1 MPKIRKIDPLI
12 IALMVINTVVFL
24 IENTNYDKIVSWG
37 ASNYDLIIHEGQFYR
52 LVTSMFLHGSFI
64 HLLSNMY
71 SLYILSDLLLRE
83 SSKVKYLII
92 YFSSGILGGFISICV
107 SHLIGLNTFSIGAS
121 GAIMGLLG
129 ANIVQLIKLRKQ
141 GLVNQ
146 SLIVNLAI
154 VALINVVPIHQGIDY
169 SAHICGMI
177 VGAVTAFLLSDKNN
191 KFKNLIRKTP
201 FSRR

>member
-12 IALMVINTVVFL
+12 IALIVINTVVFL

-37 ASNYDLIIHEGQFYR
+37 ASNYDLIIHKGQFYR

-83 SSKVKYLII
+83 FSKVKYLII
-92 YFSSGILGGFISICV
+92 YFVSGILGGFLSVCF
-107 SHLIGLNTFSIGAS
+107 SHLIGLNTFSVGAS

-129 ANIVQLIKLRKQ
+129 ASIIQFIKLKKS
-141 GLVNQ
+141 GCAGD
-146 SLIVNLAI
+146 SPIIGLIVI
-154 VALINVVPIHQGIDY
+154 ALINIVPIHQGIDY